1 MAVLLLSDL
10 VLKHAEPVIDPLPAL
25 RLLGDFVAEPVKRY
39 EH

>member
-1 MAVLLLSDL
+1 MAALLFSNL
-10 VLKHAEPVIDPLPAL
+10 VLKHAELVMGPLPAL